1 MLADLAKIE
10 IGKSWE
16 FAPFT
21 LFRQGSDTYD
31 FLFAICIGDLGNR
44 QQIGLLKFGRYGAK
58 DAPYTYYKVSN
69 EALYSPDI
77 FRLALSLP
85 EMLGMVFNNLTAID
99 IAIDYRKN
107 TSAII
112 KRMMRNEEVTTILNG
127 RALKDRA
134 KIIPGITVDYS
145 TSLKRLHCPTIT
157 MRQAKA
163 IHNKEKG
170 ITVQS
175 YDKKAEVE
183 ASSGKEYILD
193 YYGRPRFLFR
203 LEVRLHYQE
212 LKDFCSKIGMVQS
225 IEMVFDPAFL
235 DAAFY
240 YHLATVLRFTKGRRK
255 LDWRDITLIRS
266 RMESGYN
273 HFRNLGGQVGRKAGW
288 RKSDEQMRLD
298 YPNELKLL
306 KKRLSLRNVQAI
318 TGTSI
323 NTLRKLKSILQ

>member
-1 MLADLAKIE
+1 MMLGKGEMGTPVIDELRVCYIADPSLLADLAKIE

-69 EALYSPDI
+69 QALYSPDI

-255 LDWRDITLIRS
+255 LDWRDIIACT
-266 RMESGYN
+266 
-273 HFRNLGGQVGRKAGW
+273 GR
-288 RKSDEQMRLD
+288 
-298 YPNELKLL
+298 
-306 KKRLSLRNVQAI
+306 V
-318 TGTSI
+318 
-323 NTLRKLKSILQ
+323 